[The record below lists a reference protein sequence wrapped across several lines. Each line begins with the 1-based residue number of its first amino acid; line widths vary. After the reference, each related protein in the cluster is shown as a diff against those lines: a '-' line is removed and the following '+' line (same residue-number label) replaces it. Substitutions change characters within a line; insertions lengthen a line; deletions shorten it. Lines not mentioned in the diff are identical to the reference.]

1 MIPTNRVNA
10 GLKSISLDL
19 RFNILQVTSIIN
31 PKQIVAAIYTK
42 IKNIKPNPSGDLFS
56 Q

>member
-1 MIPTNRVNA
+1 MIPTNSVNA

-19 RFNILQVTSIIN
+19 RFNTLHVISIIN
-31 PKQIVAAIYTK
+31 PKNIAVAIYNK
-42 IKNIKPNPSGDLFS
+42 NKNIKPNPSGDLFS